1 MIYTVTFN
9 PSLDYIVSVDNFELG
24 MTNRTGSELILPGG
38 KGINTSIVLKNL
50 GIESTALGFVA
61 GFTGREI
68 CRRVKDYGIIGNFI
82 QIEKGLSRINVKV
95 KNIDGTEINGAG
107 PEITLDKTNEL
118 YMLLDR
124 MIDGDMLILAGS
136 IPTSMSDHTYED
148 ILERISDKKIDIV
161 VDATSNLLLNVLKY
175 KPFLIKPNHHEL
187 GEIFREMENEVKRE
201 LKSQGIE
208 IGNPATG
215 IMIETPAA
223 VMISDELAKLV
234 DFFSIGTNDL
244 TQYTLAIDRQ
254 NSKLDTFYDSHHPAV
269 LKMIKLVVDNAHEA
283 GIWAGICGE
292 LAGDTSLTHEFI
304 AMGVDELSVS
314 PGLVLPV
321 RKQILDSRACN

>member
-82 QIEKGLSRINVKV
+82 QIENGLSRINVKV

-118 YMLLDR
+118 YMILDR

-187 GEIFREMENEVKRE
+187 GEIFNVTINSREEVVKYAKELHDQGAQNVIVSMGGQGAVIVAKDGSIYAADAPRGELKNSVGSGDSMVAGFVAGYLISKDYLEAFRMGVAAGSASAFSENLATEAEVKDVY
-201 LKSQGIE
+201 KKVE
-208 IGNPATG
+208 IN
-215 IMIETPAA
+215 
-223 VMISDELAKLV
+223 K
-234 DFFSIGTNDL
+234 
-244 TQYTLAIDRQ
+244 
-254 NSKLDTFYDSHHPAV
+254 
-269 LKMIKLVVDNAHEA
+269 VVN
-283 GIWAGICGE
+283 
-292 LAGDTSLTHEFI
+292 
-304 AMGVDELSVS
+304 M
-314 PGLVLPV
+314 
-321 RKQILDSRACN
+321 